1 MRARKDQFF
10 GTFDSAVTHLI
21 NTVEVAFLEV
31 TFLVVEM
38 KMSGMTRMLVSM
50 KRRMS
55 VNTVQMYFQDTAE
68 VQEAKARFGD
78 AFADAEAGIVSII
91 IINIMIYDDDIDD
104 EHHSGG
110 GEHV

>member
-1 MRARKDQFF
+1 
-10 GTFDSAVTHLI
+10 
-21 NTVEVAFLEV
+21 
-31 TFLVVEM
+31 
-38 KMSGMTRMLVSM
+38 
-50 KRRMS
+50 
-55 VNTVQMYFQDTAE
+55 MYFQDTAE

-91 IINIMIYDDDIDD
+91 IITVMIYDDDDIDD